1 VAPEHTLP
9 VTPGRPTPDV
19 IAPPNL
25 PSSREEILKCD
36 VASLMKSIVSWRRVA
51 LPERFLTDKAFTQRR
66 VETKFWK
73 ERPLQLKAPDTEYAS
88 VGFKAPWTKAQC
100 KTAIEHRQ
108 RYEAAI
114 NIDWLKAFSAEEGDR
129 VISGDRITYDDIEN
143 VRISLMVMDPNA
155 LASAQRRQGLDL
167 LFMVGCRR
175 SQRRD
180 DRLRQRRLPQARTD
194 ISGRACGP
202 SLVAGGRDEVEQEGL
217 RSVLPIR

>member
-1 VAPEHTLP
+1 MPVQQVAPEHTLP

-36 VASLMKSIVSWRRVA
+36 VASLMKSIVSWCRVA
-51 LPERFLTDKAFTQRR
+51 LPKRFSTDKAFKQQR

-73 ERPLQLKAPDTEYAS
+73 ERPLQIKGPEYDKTL

-114 NIDWLKAFSAEEGDR
+114 NIDWLKAFSAKEGDR
-129 VISGDRITYDDIEN
+129 VISGD
-143 VRISLMVMDPNA
+143 
-155 LASAQRRQGLDL
+155 
-167 LFMVGCRR
+167 
-175 SQRRD
+175 
-180 DRLRQRRLPQARTD
+180 
-194 ISGRACGP
+194 
-202 SLVAGGRDEVEQEGL
+202 
-217 RSVLPIR
+217 IR